1 MYLNKAML
9 YGNLTKNPELKQL
22 PSGSAVVNFSVA
34 TNRTYKDKNGQKV
47 ENVDYH
53 NVVAFG
59 RTAEVIQQYMTKGSA
74 IFIEGRIQTRS
85 YDAKDGTKR
94 YVTEIVT
101 ENMQFGPSRGPRQDQ
116 SDGGSQESPVE
127 YPDDQPEPTDINDLV

>member
-1 MYLNKAML
+1 MYLNKAIL

-22 PSGSAVVNFSVA
+22 PSGSAVVNFSIA

-101 ENMQFGPSRGPRQDQ
+101 ENMQFGPSRGPRQDH
-116 SDGGSQESPVE
+116 SDDGSQESPIE
-127 YPDDQPEPTDINDLV
+127 YPDDQPEPTDVDELV